1 MLIPIE
7 ILNKEDK
14 LTASEYELIKEHPVL
29 GSNALSSSSVLKH
42 IAKYVRHHHECW
54 DGRVYPD
61 GIKKDDIPLQSQILC
76 IADAWDAMRSKRTY
90 REPLSYQKALSEI
103 KINRGRQFS
112 PEVTDA
118 FLGFLKKNNSKNK
131 TLA

>member
-1 MLIPIE
+1 
-7 ILNKEDK
+7 
-14 LTASEYELIKEHPVL
+14 
-29 GSNALSSSSVLKH
+29 
-42 IAKYVRHHHECW
+42 VRHHHECW
-54 DGRVYPD
+54 DGRGYPD